1 MSDNI
6 YVINCSMEAA
16 NAMSSWSG
24 ALHFME
30 DKMNEFLKLL
40 QSQIE
45 TAEQIGNKIEN
56 GEEYMEDIR
65 AYLPSLN
72 QTVTSIF
79 QIAQEPGSG
88 LEINAEFVLQ
98 VLNDILYGI
107 EHRDSV
113 FLLDVLRYG
122 LLEIYYYLAEEL
134 QSGGEHE

>member
-1 MSDNI
+1 MQ
-6 YVINCSMEAA
+6 CHR
-16 NAMSSWSG
+16 G
-24 ALHFME
+24 AGVLHFME
-30 DKMNEFLKLL
+30 DKMNEFLNLL

-79 QIAQEPGSG
+79 QIAQEPESG

>member
-1 MSDNI
+1 
-6 YVINCSMEAA
+6 
-16 NAMSSWSG
+16 
-24 ALHFME
+24 
-30 DKMNEFLKLL
+30 MNEFLNLL

-56 GEEYMEDIR
+56 GEEYMEAVR

-72 QTVTSIF
+72 RTVTSVF
-79 QIAQEPGSG
+79 QIAQGSEAA
-88 LEINAEFVLQ
+88 LDINAEFVLQ

-122 LLEIYYYLAEEL
+122 LLEVYGYIWTEL
-134 QSGGEHE
+134 QDGGAL

>member
-1 MSDNI
+1 
-6 YVINCSMEAA
+6 
-16 NAMSSWSG
+16 
-24 ALHFME
+24 
-30 DKMNEFLKLL
+30 MNEFLNLL

-56 GEEYMEDIR
+56 GEEYMEDVR

-72 QTVTSIF
+72 QMLTSIF
-79 QIAQEPGSG
+79 QIAQEPETA

-122 LLEIYYYLAEEL
+122 LLEIFYYIGTEL
-134 QSGGEHE
+134 QGEGIS

>member
-30 DKMNEFLKLL
+30 DKMNEFLNLL

>member
-1 MSDNI
+1 MQ
-6 YVINCSMEAA
+6 CHREERT
-16 NAMSSWSG
+16 
-24 ALHFME
+24 LHFME
-30 DKMNEFLKLL
+30 DKMNEFLNLL
-40 QSQIE
+40 QLQIE

-56 GEEYMEDIR
+56 SEEYMEDIR

-79 QIAQEPGSG
+79 QIAQEPESG
-88 LEINAEFVLQ
+88 LEINVEFVLQ

-122 LLEIYYYLAEEL
+122 LLEIYYYMAEEL
-134 QSGGEHE
+134 QSEGEHE